1 MNIVRVNN
9 STKLGLR
16 VTAVAVVLL
25 GLSVASQAQLVLDNF
40 EEYTN
45 NQVLAIATG
54 NTVAGSP
61 WGRAG
66 AAVADNPIA
75 KTGIGVGNST
85 AMRFDLAYSG
95 GNNASVFYYF
105 NSNDSPMNLS
115 SYSAISVA
123 LEASTALTS
132 NTIVELAE
140 AETNGSIYQ
149 TTATFALVV
158 TNTTYQTFTLA
169 LNAANM
175 ANQGSAGP
183 FDLTQV
189 EDVRLR
195 FQNVTGG
202 GSQTIYLDNL
212 EAIPVPEPS
221 TLALVGFG
229 LCLGL
234 GVVRRRRS

>member
-1 MNIVRVNN
+1 M
-9 STKLGLR
+9 L
-16 VTAVAVVLL
+16 VAGVLL

-45 NQVLAIATG
+45 NQVLATTTLNA
-54 NTVAGSP
+54 VAGSP

-66 AAVADNPIA
+66 TAVADNPIA
-75 KTGIGVGNST
+75 KTNTGVGGST

-95 GNNASVFYYF
+95 GNNASVYYYF
-105 NSNDSPMNLS
+105 NTNDSPINLS

-123 LEASTALTS
+123 LEVSTALAS

-149 TTATFALVV
+149 TTSTYALVL

-169 LNAANM
+169 LSAADM

-189 EDVRLR
+189 EDIRLR

-202 GSQTIYLDNL
+202 GSQTIYVDNL
-212 EAIPVPEPS
+212 EAIPEPS
-221 TLALVGFG
+221 TCG
-229 LCLGL
+229 LIGLSLGL
-234 GVVRRRRS
+234 GMFVVRRRRS